1 MMAMIARQGIAI
13 FHQTAYLFTS
23 DMKRMPIT
31 LMMVNTS
38 STRNETT

>member
-1 MMAMIARQGIAI
+1 MMAMIARTGIAI

-23 DMKRMPIT
+23 DIQRMPIT

-38 STRNETT
+38 RIKNETT